1 MSMKKPLSRAA
12 GRGVT
17 KRSCGYRR
25 GLEPSAG
32 PGVTTGDPYSYSRV
46 AKCVSSIPAYGH
58 VNNREVSR
66 MVTYGHS
73 VSQAHW
79 TGGQPM
85 TTLMYMKPG
94 RPKTPDPEHLTGGFL
109 QPSNGTIQ
117 SRVNPECLSK
127 AEAPER
133 LPGAGKGRKTKLA
146 AMGLSPSIIKSGDP
160 RYAAALY
167 QANKYRKTRMKEL
180 AQLHGHVSSG
190 AGALLASASLALA
203 ASRFLYER
211 YAEGPELG
219 GGELEL
225 LKQASGL
232 ADKARAAEL
241 AAWEMSAREGVLKR
255 RSEAS
260 NAGMPWIQK
269 LDGDDKAKS
278 GRKTNAERQERVLL
292 NVAPEVV
299 GSGERWSDE

>member
-1 MSMKKPLSRAA
+1 MSQETKKGA
-12 GRGVT
+12 
-17 KRSCGYRR
+17 
-25 GLEPSAG
+25 
-32 PGVTTGDPYSYSRV
+32 DPD
-46 AKCVSSIPAYGH
+46 
-58 VNNREVSR
+58 
-66 MVTYGHS
+66 T
-73 VSQAHW
+73 
-79 TGGQPM
+79 
-85 TTLMYMKPG
+85 
-94 RPKTPDPEHLTGGFL
+94 LTGGFL
-109 QPSNGTIQ
+109 CPSNGTIQ
-117 SRVNPECLSK
+117 SRVMPHTLSQP
-127 AEAPER
+127 EAPER

-146 AMGLSPSIIKSGDP
+146 AFGLSPSIIKKGDP

-180 AQLHGHVSSG
+180 AQLHGHVSAG

-211 YAEGPELG
+211 YAESVDDG

-260 NAGMPWIQK
+260 AAGMPWIQN
-269 LDGDDKAKS
+269 LDGADKAKS
-278 GRKTNAERQERVLL
+278 GRKTNAERQQRDMVFCGGAA
-292 NVAPEVV
+292 NVVTTR
-299 GSGERWSDE
+299 GEDDA